1 MKNSLPWLWLVS
13 NRYKDNVNG
22 WSGGGIW
29 GGVPLAMCG
38 HLCGCVLG
46 RRNKERRL
54 EKVKFT
60 LCGCGWSR
68 AGWDGQGS
76 RKAFAHLQGFLLLYK
91 QVLYFHVSYFGFLV
105 CRVGM
110 SFLQRPENV
119 REGREVWHWN
129 HSEWSSWWMNLLPN
143 FKQIYLLP
151 LLFLTQLYEAGF
163 LSICT
168 NRYTFINCPIMVEG
182 LLSQQGPFFGKTVQW
197 LKSISAPPSPSPPL
211 PTDSI
216 AQSIIVVRDLVNFC
230 LKRWPFSWSRFILI
244 IDLILHFPVH
254 YLIWQQPCEEG
265 SHGHYFPKGISD
277 NLWNELSFTL
287 YFLLAWPCAKCLTYF
302 D

>member
-151 LLFLTQLYEAGF
+151 LPFLTQLYQAGF
-163 LSICT
+163 LSVPTDIRSST
-168 NRYTFINCPIMVEG
+168 APLWWKVYYHNRGHFSEKLYNDWSPSQ
-182 LLSQQGPFFGKTVQW
+182 LLRLPA
-197 LKSISAPPSPSPPL
+197 LPSPPT
-211 PTDSI
+211 P
-216 AQSIIVVRDLVNFC
+216 
-230 LKRWPFSWSRFILI
+230 
-244 IDLILHFPVH
+244 
-254 YLIWQQPCEEG
+254 
-265 SHGHYFPKGISD
+265 
-277 NLWNELSFTL
+277 
-287 YFLLAWPCAKCLTYF
+287 
-302 D
+302 